1 MWVAALNV
9 DVSPH
14 QGVSGPRQG
23 VLVLAEGNCGPH
35 RGEYGSPHKHRSF
48 NISFII
54 FTVRTGGR
62 LLPVS
67 VIQGPGHSFTNE
79 DPTIFQE
86 DLNTTCAR
94 VSRPRQ
100 FPSVSLPT
108 SGAPLSSQQV
118 LSEGLSLSDIQQLHD
133 TTGDILTRQ
142 QQQPPAST
150 IPTSSSIPSSSASD
164 TLPVLESGAKIC
176 PICQKV
182 FREYNKCKAHYIAR
196 HSRREGFKCKKCQKV
211 LGSEASLVQHQETFH
226 KFTNFVCILCQFA
239 TSRKAEMSRHMK
251 SHDRW
256 VQHLELRCKYC
267 IRVFHNKDGLHQHL
281 KTCRHNSER
290 PQQQFMSRNPGCG
303 SVFSLLK
310 KRNYHET
317 HRCHLLKKNLGR
329 GRGQSQ

>member
-9 DVSPH
+9 DVGPH
-14 QGVSGPRQG
+14 RGVSGPHRG
-23 VLVLAEGNCGPH
+23 VPVLVEGNCGPH
-35 RGEYGSPHKHRSF
+35 GGEYGSPHKHQPF

-118 LSEGLSLSDIQQLHD
+118 LSEGLSLSNIQQLHD

-150 IPTSSSIPSSSASD
+150 IHTSSSIPSSSASD

-182 FREYNKCKAHYIAR
+182 FREYNKCKAHYIAH
-196 HSRREGFKCKKCQKV
+196 HSRREGFKCKKCLKV
-211 LGSEASLVQHQETFH
+211 LRSEASLVQHQETFH
-226 KFTNFVCILCQFA
+226 KFTNFICILC
-239 TSRKAEMSRHMK
+239 
-251 SHDRW
+251 
-256 VQHLELRCKYC
+256 
-267 IRVFHNKDGLHQHL
+267 
-281 KTCRHNSER
+281 
-290 PQQQFMSRNPGCG
+290 
-303 SVFSLLK
+303 
-310 KRNYHET
+310 
-317 HRCHLLKKNLGR
+317 
-329 GRGQSQ
+329 